1 MRLGEDDGAD
11 APDERRRHRVR
22 RRHECRELGV
32 AKAKGASLARLGSGL
47 VDHREIGPG
56 DQIPIV
62 RQMKRNDG
70 LDLEDELR
78 DVARPEIEGGHNRD
92 VDCIR
97 QGVPRLLG
105 DLLQAR
111 RRWLFLRARA
121 RRRGEKGQR
130 REHSS
135 KTPHRAPGASR
146 SHRRSAR
153 CAASPVAASGPSA
166 GADVRHSVRPL
177 ATEPVPGAGP

>member
-62 RQMKRNDG
+62 RQRKRNDG

-78 DVARPEIEGGHNRD
+78 DVAGAQPEIEGGHNRD
-92 VDCIR
+92 VDLIR
-97 QGVPRLLG
+97 QGVPCLLG
-105 DLLQAR
+105 DLLQKALNVR
-111 RRWLFLRARA
+111 RHVTLEMLDVALVQPYA
-121 RRRGEKGQR
+121 RRRGSSCAIARDAAAR
-130 REHSS
+130 RVS
-135 KTPHRAPGASR
+135 GASTAA
-146 SHRRSAR
+146 RRLITSVQKLYDPVGAQLAR
-153 CAASPVAASGPSA
+153 
-166 GADVRHSVRPL
+166 
-177 ATEPVPGAGP
+177 